1 MSKLSV
7 DISASA
13 RNGVSRILHGLDI
26 SNQKEIAEQLKVDPS
41 TITRLKTDKK
51 NNGLNEIEMFCE
63 LLSLLG
69 LKVVPK
75 DYQSIDKERVAALS
89 VMNAAIEAQERFYQL
104 EELTHMGGQAIAV
117 RRLMEDGHKLIQV
130 KEKSRIR
137 YKINNEFIPPRI
149 IRQLEMRGLVKLG
162 AVTDV

>member
-1 MSKLSV
+1 MSKLSI

-51 NNGLNEIEMFCE
+51 NNGLNKIEMFCE

-75 DYQSIDKERVAALS
+75 DYQSIDKERVAVLL
-89 VMNAAIEAQERFYQL
+89 VMSKSWMNRIETVDDLFHDEIS
-104 EELTHMGGQAIAV
+104 GQ
-117 RRLMEDGHKLIQV
+117 
-130 KEKSRIR
+130 KEK
-137 YKINNEFIPPRI
+137 
-149 IRQLEMRGLVKLG
+149 LG
-162 AVTDV
+162 Y

>member
-69 LKVVPK
+69 LKVVPLMGFLFLYLLDFNYDLK
-75 DYQSIDKERVAALS
+75 LNQVA
-89 VMNAAIEAQERFYQL
+89 
-104 EELTHMGGQAIAV
+104 
-117 RRLMEDGHKLIQV
+117 RRQT
-130 KEKSRIR
+130 S
-137 YKINNEFIPPRI
+137 PPEI
-149 IRQLEMRGLVKLG
+149 LLEMIVICLCHLHIN
-162 AVTDV
+162 